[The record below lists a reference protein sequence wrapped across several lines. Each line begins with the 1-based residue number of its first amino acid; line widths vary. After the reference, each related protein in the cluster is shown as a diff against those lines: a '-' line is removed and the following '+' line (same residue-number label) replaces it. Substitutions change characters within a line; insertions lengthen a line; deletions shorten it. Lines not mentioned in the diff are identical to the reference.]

1 MAKINEAPGQ
11 VSFGRAFKD
20 FFIGYFDFKGRTTR
34 AGYWWVTLILTILSF
49 IPIMFFVYLAIG
61 SAMSISGGADET
73 DVFLSTINSFIIPLI
88 IMAIIGL
95 LLFIP
100 SLSMSV
106 RRYRDAGLRG
116 RGFLLLWVISVA
128 ASYTEIM
135 SILQQNSG
143 STLFTFLTYVIGL
156 LFFILTVLPTNAITT
171 KSNNEFIRFFL
182 REKE

>member
-73 DVFLSTINSFIIPLI
+73 DVFYLRLI
-88 IMAIIGL
+88 V
-95 LLFIP
+95 LLFH
-100 SLSMSV
+100 
-106 RRYRDAGLRG
+106 
-116 RGFLLLWVISVA
+116 
-128 ASYTEIM
+128 
-135 SILQQNSG
+135 
-143 STLFTFLTYVIGL
+143 
-156 LFFILTVLPTNAITT
+156 
-171 KSNNEFIRFFL
+171 
-182 REKE
+182 